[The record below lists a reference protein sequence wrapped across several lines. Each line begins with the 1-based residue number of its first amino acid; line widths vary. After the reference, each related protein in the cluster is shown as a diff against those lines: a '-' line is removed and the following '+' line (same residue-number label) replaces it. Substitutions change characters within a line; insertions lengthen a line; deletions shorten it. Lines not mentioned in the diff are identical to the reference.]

1 MPVGVTH
8 GLANLTDTQ
17 SKEVLALFDLL
28 DTDRDGLIDPKSAR
42 HICARLGFHMEAPT
56 HRDDPGASPVS
67 RDDLLVWLDGYY
79 AQAQAATS
87 SGAELR
93 LSKQYAL
100 LRSFDLFGGGTQNR
114 VTRKSMVNFLTQEQ
128 HKVRPEVVSKLLDE
142 FGDGFTLTRLQ
153 LQDLLREQLRRQQ
166 GARLAAAQNAR

>member
-1 MPVGVTH
+1 M
-8 GLANLTDTQ
+8 
-17 SKEVLALFDLL
+17 
-28 DTDRDGLIDPKSAR
+28 
-42 HICARLGFHMEAPT
+42 
-56 HRDDPGASPVS
+56 S

-79 AQAQAATS
+79 AQAQAATN
-87 SGAELR
+87 SGVELR

-114 VTRKSMVNFLTQEQ
+114 VTRKSLVNFLTQEQ
-128 HKVRPEVVSKLLDE
+128 HKVRPEMVSKLLDE